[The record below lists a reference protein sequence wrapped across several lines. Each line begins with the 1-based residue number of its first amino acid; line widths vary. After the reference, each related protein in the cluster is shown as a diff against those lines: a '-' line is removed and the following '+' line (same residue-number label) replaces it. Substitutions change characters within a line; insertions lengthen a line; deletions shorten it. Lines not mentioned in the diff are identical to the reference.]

1 MSLSAQLVNLF
12 NTEPAAGAKDRR
24 AANTGAAP
32 EEARAAGAAADIPRL
47 NHPEDKIPQSSPETG
62 EATED
67 ISAKNRAAVATSSS
81 ATVPGNDLWARIAGT
96 FSPALV
102 RVLTSLLI
110 VALCLWMGA
119 GIVNVVLDLRQ
130 SLSSGWAGVAERAI
144 IDALIMLALL
154 EVIRTLQAYLK
165 LGRVRVTFIL
175 DTALVVLIGELMGL
189 WFKEYAPEKVLLGLG
204 VIVTLV
210 ALRIVTA
217 RFSPERGGEPA

>member
-12 NTEPAAGAKDRR
+12 NAEPAAGVKDRHT
-24 AANTGAAP
+24 ANTGAAP
-32 EEARAAGAAADIPRL
+32 EDARDAKAAVDIPRL
-47 NHPEDKIPQSSPETG
+47 THPEDKVPQSSPETG
-62 EATED
+62 EAKED
-67 ISAKNRAAVATSSS
+67 SSIKSRATIATSTSS
-81 ATVPGNDLWARIAGT
+81 TVPGNDLWTRIADT

-130 SLSSGWAGVAERAI
+130 SLSSGWAGVAERVI